1 MPSRFDRMAPYLPQ
15 IGCLV
20 LALLLVGI
28 CVLPLIV
35 VDAMQ
40 EAMHKLHLGP
50 TTATLVILG
59 IILGGLVNLPI
70 YRLERPTIQVEL
82 VGWSRILG
90 WTPVRRMP
98 YETIIAVNLG
108 GCLIPLGLSLFELI
122 FLIGHDLPVY
132 WALLATVTVNVFVCF
147 WLARPIPG
155 VGIVL
160 PGFIPPLVAVGCTWL
175 LLLAPEFDSARAPVA
190 FVAGVL
196 GPLLGADLLHLKDIS
211 RISAGVLSIG
221 GAGTFD
227 GIVLSGILAALLA

>member
-1 MPSRFDRMAPYLPQ
+1 MPASFDRLGPYLPQ

-20 LALLLVGI
+20 LALLLVGM
-28 CVLPLIV
+28 CVLPLVV

-59 IILGGLVNLPI
+59 IIVGGLINVPI
-70 YRLERPTIQVEL
+70 YRLERQTIQVEL

-90 WTPVRRMP
+90 WTPVQRLP
-98 YETIIAVNLG
+98 FETIIAINVG
-108 GCLIPLGLSLFELI
+108 GCLIPVCLSIFEMF
-122 FLIGHDLPVY
+122 FLIGHDLSVF
-132 WALLATVTVNVFVCF
+132 WALLATVIANVIVCF

-160 PGFIPPLVAVGCTWL
+160 PGFIPPLVAVGFTWL
-175 LLLAPEFDSARAPVA
+175 LLLSPEFDTARAPVA
-190 FVAGVL
+190 FMAGTF

-227 GIVLSGILAALLA
+227 GIVLSGVLAALLA